1 MTARALLVLAALL
14 SAPLIAAGQQDPI
27 ISVREEGGAYT
38 VSARFNV
45 AEPVAVVRGVLTDY
59 DSIPRFMPNVR
70 TSRVVQ
76 RRDGSVRVEQEA
88 VSRYMLFSKRV
99 HLLLEVN
106 EGDEVI
112 GFRDLCNK
120 SFTRYEGAWAIVA
133 TGQDTELSYQLTAQP
148 AFGVP
153 GFILRKL
160 LDRDAR
166 EMIDALRVEI
176 STRALSR

>member
-1 MTARALLVLAALL
+1 MTARSLVVFAVLLGVPPLAHAR
-14 SAPLIAAGQQDPI
+14 QDPI
-27 ISVREEGGAYT
+27 ISVRETDGGYT

-45 AEPVAVVRGVLTDY
+45 SEPADVVRRVLTDY
-59 DSIPRFMPNVR
+59 DGIPRFMPNVR
-70 TSRVVQ
+70 TSRVVE
-76 RRDGSVRVEQEA
+76 RRDASVRVEQEA
-88 VSRYMLFSKRV
+88 VSRYLLFSKRV

-112 GFRDLCNK
+112 EFRDLCSK
-120 SFTRYEGAWAIVA
+120 SFKRYEGAWAIA
-133 TGQDTELSYQLTAQP
+133 AGGADTELRYELTAQP

-153 GFILRKL
+153 GFVLRKL

-166 EMIDALRVEI
+166 EMIDALRTEI

>member
-1 MTARALLVLAALL
+1 MTVRSLLVLAALL
-14 SAPLIAAGQQDPI
+14 GAPLTAAAQQDPV

-38 VSARFNV
+38 VYARFNV
-45 AEPVAVVRGVLTDY
+45 AEPPAVVRRVLTDY
-59 DSIPRFMPNVR
+59 DSIPRFMPSVR
-70 TSRVVQ
+70 TSRVVE

-88 VSRYMLFSKRV
+88 VSRYLLFSKRV

-106 EGDEVI
+106 EADEVI
-112 GFRDLCNK
+112 EFRDLCAK
-120 SFTRYEGAWAIVA
+120 SFKRYEGAWAIAA
-133 TGQDTELSYQLTAQP
+133 TGRDTELSYELTAQP

-176 STRALSR
+176 SARALSR